1 VDGPNSLIVGGTSG
15 IGLATAER
23 LAADGGNVAI
33 MGRRRDA
40 LAAAAESVRA
50 RGAKDVLALTAD
62 GRDPAQLRPVFEQIE
77 NRFGALNILVN
88 TIGPGSAGRFD
99 DLDDRAWVKAFDDG
113 VLTAVRT
120 IRAALPLLRR
130 AEWARIVNVTAM
142 SVQHQSTGLIAYTA
156 SKAALASAT
165 KNLARTLAPD
175 EILVNAVAPG
185 AVLTPPIRRAVRAV
199 GGQPDDPRDAY
210 RVMAQQFGSSID
222 LGRVGLPAEIA
233 EVIVFC
239 TSRANT
245 FMTGATINV
254 DGGSDFV

>member
-23 LAADGGNVAI
+23 LAADGGRVAI
-33 MGRRRDA
+33 MGRRPDA
-40 LAAAAESVRA
+40 LAAAEESIRA
-50 RGAKDVLALTAD
+50 CGANDVLALMAD
-62 GRDPAQLRPVFEQIE
+62 GSDPEQLGPVFEQIE
-77 NRFGALNILVN
+77 HRFGALNILVN

-99 DLDDRAWVKAFDDG
+99 DLDDDAWVKAFDDG

-120 IRAALPLLRR
+120 IRGALPLLRR

-185 AVLTPPIRRAVRAV
+185 AVLTPSIRRAVRAV
-199 GGQPDDPRDAY
+199 GGEPDDPRDAY

-222 LGRVGLPAEIA
+222 LGRVGLPTEIA

-239 TSRANT
+239 TSKANS
-245 FMTGATINV
+245 FRTGATINV